1 IQPASDS
8 VGTAP
13 YMVELCRVAR
23 DAPSRNFMSLTQ
35 AEFRKAPG
43 LFRDGSY
50 GHNCG
55 LRKRSTRNDGERL
68 RFGFIG
74 PPNGA
79 GMCGSAGADARS
91 FTLEE
96 AVRSKCSVA
105 RSAYDFGILC
115 SSDSCPPACGTRSWS
130 EI

>member
-1 IQPASDS
+1 
-8 VGTAP
+8 
-13 YMVELCRVAR
+13 MVELCRGGPR
-23 DAPSRNFMSLTQ
+23 CSITQLHECDASRVSQ
-35 AEFRKAPG
+35 SPG

>member
-1 IQPASDS
+1 MFHL
-8 VGTAP
+8 GAP
-13 YMVELCRVAR
+13 KFYECDAGRV
-23 DAPSRNFMSLTQ
+23 SQS
-35 AEFRKAPG
+35 PG

-79 GMCGSAGADARS
+79 GLCGRGRTRT
-91 FTLEE
+91 FTPRKDLE
-96 AVRSKCSVA
+96 
-105 RSAYDFGILC
+105 
-115 SSDSCPPACGTRSWS
+115 
-130 EI
+130 